1 MLNPIFIKTEL
12 DSLFQVL
19 SESKTTLI
27 FGHKNPDGDSI
38 GSTSALHHY
47 LEKKGINS
55 QVIHPDGFPNFLKW
69 MKGTENI
76 LLFDKHKDKVKDLIG
91 KADVIFNLDYNEQ
104 SRVGNELGSLLE
116 QSSATKVMIDHHQQP
131 DDFAQFT
138 FSDTTSCSTAQLVYE
153 MIESHGDL
161 ALIDETI
168 GNCIY
173 TGILTDTGSF
183 RFPSV
188 NPKTHLIAS
197 DLLSRGVNHSSIHEN
212 IFDINT
218 PERLKLLG
226 YTLNQKL
233 EVLPEINTAIISLTK
248 QEMQDHNTQKGYTE
262 GFVNT
267 ALSILGITTAVF
279 VKEDNKIVKISFRSK
294 GKIPVNEFSKIHFGG
309 GGHINAAGGAST
321 MSVQETVDKIKKE
334 LPAFLS
340 QLKK

>member
-1 MLNPIFIKTEL
+1 MLNPIFEKSKL
-12 DSLFQVL
+12 DKLFKVL
-19 SESKTTLI
+19 SDAKTILI

-38 GSTSALHHY
+38 GSTLALHHY
-47 LEKKGINS
+47 LNSKGIDA
-55 QVIHPDGFPNFLKW
+55 QVIQPDGFPSFLKW
-69 MKGTENI
+69 MEGTEEI
-76 LLFDKHKDKVKDLIG
+76 LLFDKHKEPVIELIA
-91 KADVIFNLDYNEQ
+91 KAEVIFNLDYNEQ
-104 SRVGNELGSLLE
+104 SRVGKELGKLLE
-116 QSSATKVMIDHHQQP
+116 QSKATKVMIDHHQQP

-138 FSDTTSCSTAQLVYE
+138 FSDTNSCSTAQLVYE
-153 MIESHGDL
+153 FIEANGDL
-161 ALIDETI
+161 SLINQTI
-168 GNCIY
+168 GDCIY

-188 NPKTHLIAS
+188 TSKTHLIAS
-197 DLLSRGVNHSSIHEN
+197 DLISRGVIHSKIHEE

-233 EVLPEINTAIISLTK
+233 EVLPKINTAIISLTK
-248 QEMQDHNTQKGYTE
+248 EEMKQHNTQKGYTE

-279 VKEDNKIVKISFRSK
+279 VKEDDNLVKISFRSK
-294 GKIPVNEFSKIHFGG
+294 GDIPVNEFSKIHFGG
-309 GGHINAAGGAST
+309 GGHVNAAGGSSSL
-321 MSVQETVDKIKKE
+321 SVEDTVDKIKEE